1 MAVILKTK
9 LTAQEA
15 NRYSRHL
22 VLKDF
27 GLENQLKLSNAHVLV
42 IGCGGLGSP
51 VLLYLTAAG
60 VGHIGIVENDVVDET
75 NLQRQILFDE
85 AAVGQSKLDQA
96 ILRLQAMNSGIHFT
110 AYHERLSSSNALEI
124 FKDYDVIIDAS
135 DNFPTRYLVN
145 DTCEILNKPFVYG
158 AIHQF
163 EGQVA
168 VFNWKGS
175 ATYRDLFPN
184 PPALGLAPNC
194 AEAGVLGVL
203 PGIIGSIQA
212 SEAIKVITGIGRPL
226 ANQLFVMDTLTMV
239 SRTLKIFKN
248 PDRKPAAHLIDYDH
262 FCGLVNFQT
271 ITQVELADLKNYQLI
286 DVRTEAEYTQQ
297 NIGSFN
303 IPLAD
308 LQEKIHLIDPHKK
321 IILHCQSGVRAQQAA
336 VILAENIDSSS
347 LYLVQIINWKV

>member
-1 MAVILKTK
+1 MKTK
-9 LTAQEA
+9 LTAREVY
-15 NRYSRHL
+15 RYSRHL

-85 AAVGQSKLDQA
+85 SAIGESKLDHA
-96 ILRLQAMNSGIHFT
+96 MLRLQAMNGDVHFT
-110 AYHERLSSSNALEI
+110 AHQERLSSQNALEI
-124 FKDYDVIIDAS
+124 FKNYDLIIDVS

-145 DTCEILNKPFVYG
+145 DACEILDKPFVYG

-163 EGQVA
+163 EGQAA

-175 ATYRDLFPN
+175 ATYRDLFPS
-184 PPALGLAPNC
+184 PPSLGLAPNC
-194 AEAGVLGVL
+194 AEMGVLGVL

-212 SEAIKVITGIGRPL
+212 SEAIKVMTGIGRPL
-226 ANQLFVMDTLTMV
+226 VNQLFVIDTLTMV
-239 SRTLKIFKN
+239 SRTLKISKN
-248 PDRKPAAHLIDYDH
+248 LDRKPITSLIDYDH
-262 FCGLVNFQT
+262 FCGFVNFQT
-271 ITQVELADLKNYQLI
+271 ITQAELTDLENYQLI
-286 DVRTEAEYTQQ
+286 DVRTETEYTRQ
-297 NIGSFN
+297 NIGGVN

-321 IILHCQSGVRAQQAA
+321 IILHCQSGIRAQQAVA
-336 VILAENIDSSS
+336 ILAKKINASSF
-347 LYLVQIINWKV
+347 YVMQVTNWKV